1 MPAFAPLKE
10 KNHSE
15 KNEEKPSD
23 VIIPAVVASVILLI
37 IRKGSIFLMF
47 ENRQESM
54 EMTSQFRL
62 YCIDFIV

>member
-23 VIIPAVVASVILLI
+23 VIIPAVVASVILVI
-37 IRKGSIFLMF
+37 IRIGSNFCYVTETLA
-47 ENRQESM
+47 
-54 EMTSQFRL
+54 
-62 YCIDFIV
+62 

>member
-37 IRKGSIFLMF
+37 IRNGSIFSMF
-47 ENRQESM
+47 ENRQE
-54 EMTSQFRL
+54 QYRL
-62 YCIDFIV
+62 YCIDYTV